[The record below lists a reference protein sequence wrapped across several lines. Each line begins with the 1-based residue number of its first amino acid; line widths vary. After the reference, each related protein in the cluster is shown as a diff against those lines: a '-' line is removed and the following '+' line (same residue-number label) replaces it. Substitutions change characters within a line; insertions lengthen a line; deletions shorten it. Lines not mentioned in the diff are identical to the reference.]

1 MGYLQAAEDERV
13 RVMRAAIEAGTTT
26 IDTAPLYEYG
36 DVETAVGKAIA
47 SIRADVE
54 ILSKVGLRWDAEYG
68 DILFEFT
75 DRAGQRRAVRRDS
88 RPESIRRDVEGSLQ
102 RLGTDR
108 IDLCQIH
115 QPDRTV
121 PIAESIGALERLVE
135 EGKILHIGVSNFMP
149 RELDAALEALHDS
162 ASNIPLAS
170 NQLYYNLIERA
181 PEKQLFPLLRRHGV
195 GVLAYSPLEAGA
207 LTGKLRDR
215 SPDRTDGR
223 NQRATFRTKNARA
236 INNALESAVAP
247 IAERHDASLAQIC
260 LAWLLQQR
268 DVSAVI
274 AGASGPEQAVANA
287 RACDIQLSPKEE
299 DKIASDFARVRIDPD
314 EGLDW
319 RTRGI
324 DLARRVRRKLGGVLR
339 GD

>member
-1 MGYLQAAEDERV
+1 MGYLQAAEDDRV
-13 RVMRAAIEAGTTT
+13 RVMRAAFEAGTTT
-26 IDTAPLYEYG
+26 IDTAPLYDFG
-36 DVETAVGKAIA
+36 DVEMAVGKAIA
-47 SIRADVE
+47 PIRASVE

-88 RPESIRRDVEGSLQ
+88 RPESIRRDVEESLQ
-102 RLGTDR
+102 RLATDR

-121 PIAESIGALERLVE
+121 PIAESLGALERLVE
-135 EGKILHIGVSNFMP
+135 EGKVLHIGVSNFMP
-149 RELDAALEALHDS
+149 RELEAVMEALQSS

-170 NQLYYNLIERA
+170 NQLYYNLIERG
-181 PEKQLFPLLRRHGV
+181 PEKNLFPLLRTHGV

-215 SPDRTDGR
+215 IPDRADGR
-223 NQRATFRTKNARA
+223 NQRATFRGKNARA
-236 INNALESAVAP
+236 ITDALESTVAP
-247 IAERHDASLAQIC
+247 IADRHDASLAQIC

-268 DVSAVI
+268 DVSAVV
-274 AGASGPEQAVANA
+274 AGASGPEQAVSNA
-287 RACDIQLSPKEE
+287 RACDILLSPEE
-299 DKIASDFARVRIDPD
+299 ENKIASAFASVRIDPD

-319 RTRGI
+319 RARGI
-324 DLARRVRRKLGGVLR
+324 DLVRRVRRKLGGVLR